1 MYERAINMVSA
12 CIIRKFQLNGKQ
24 YAVNAL
30 GELYDE
36 FGNELNITTCGKN
49 KDNYRCARLNYKKA
63 TAYVPRIVYYM
74 FHYNVLPPELQS
86 DKDIRKSTPFV
97 RITHIDGDNSNNR
110 IWNLK
115 TYDSGIE
122 DYSDSDSDS
131 DINETKKQIKLNERM
146 AKIAK

>member
-12 CIIRKFQLNGKQ
+12 CVIRKFQLNGKQ

-30 GELYDE
+30 GEIYDE
-36 FGNELNITTCGKN
+36 YGNELNITVCGKN

-86 DKDIRKSTPFV
+86 DKEIRKSTPFV
-97 RITHIDGDNSNNR
+97 RITHIDGDNSNNK

-115 TYDSGIE
+115 TYDNSVE
-122 DYSDSDSDS
+122 NDSDSNAD
-131 DINETKKQIKLNERM
+131 EAMKQIKFNERM

>member
-12 CIIRKFQLNGKQ
+12 CVIRKFQLNGKQ

-30 GELYDE
+30 GEIYDE
-36 FGNELNITTCGKN
+36 YGNELSITTCGKN

-86 DKDIRKSTPFV
+86 DKEIRKSTPFV
-97 RITHIDGDNSNNR
+97 RITHIDGDNSNNK

-115 TYDSGIE
+115 TYDNSVE
-122 DYSDSDSDS
+122 NDSDSAD
-131 DINETKKQIKLNERM
+131 DEAMKQIKLNERL

>member
-12 CIIRKFQLNGKQ
+12 CVIRKFQLNGKQ

-30 GELYDE
+30 GELFDE
-36 FGNELNITTCGKN
+36 YGNELSITVCGKN

-86 DKDIRKSTPFV
+86 DKEIRKSTPFV
-97 RITHIDGDNSNNR
+97 RITHIDGDNSNNK

-115 TYDSGIE
+115 TYDSSVE
-122 DYSDSDSDS
+122 NNSDS
-131 DINETKKQIKLNERM
+131 DIDERM

>member
-12 CIIRKFQLNGKQ
+12 CVIRKFQLNGKQ

-36 FGNELNITTCGKN
+36 YGNELNITVCGKN

-86 DKDIRKSTPFV
+86 DKEIRKSTPFV
-97 RITHIDGDNSNNR
+97 RITHIDGDNSNNK

-115 TYDSGIE
+115 TYDSSVE
-122 DYSDSDSDS
+122 NDSDSAD
-131 DINETKKQIKLNERM
+131 DEAMKQIKFNERM

>member
-12 CIIRKFQLNGKQ
+12 CVIRKFQLNGKQ

-86 DKDIRKSTPFV
+86 DKEIRKSTPFV
-97 RITHIDGDNSNNR
+97 RITHIDGDNSNNK

-115 TYDSGIE
+115 TYDRSVE
-122 DYSDSDSDS
+122 NDSDSAD
-131 DINETKKQIKLNERM
+131 DEAMKQIKLNERL

>member
-12 CIIRKFQLNGKQ
+12 CVIRKFQLNGKQ

-36 FGNELNITTCGKN
+36 YGNELSITVCGKN

-86 DKDIRKSTPFV
+86 DKEIRKSTPFV
-97 RITHIDGDNSNNR
+97 RITHIDGDNSNNK

-115 TYDSGIE
+115 TYDSSVE
-122 DYSDSDSDS
+122 NNSDS
-131 DINETKKQIKLNERM
+131 DIDERM

>member
-1 MYERAINMVSA
+1 MYERAINMVST

-24 YAVNAL
+24 YTVNAL
-30 GELYDE
+30 GELFDE
-36 FGNELNITTCGKN
+36 YGEKLNITVCGKN

-86 DKDIRKSTPFV
+86 DKEIRKSTPFV
-97 RITHIDGDNSNNR
+97 RITHIDGDNSNNK

-115 TYDSGIE
+115 TYDSKAE
-122 DYSDSDSDS
+122 NDSDS
-131 DINETKKQIKLNERM
+131 DIDERM

>member
-12 CIIRKFQLNGKQ
+12 CVIRKFQLNDKQ

-30 GELYDE
+30 GEIYDE
-36 FGNELNITTCGKN
+36 YGNELNITTCGKN

-86 DKDIRKSTPFV
+86 DKEIRKSTPFV
-97 RITHIDGDNSNNR
+97 RITHIDGDNSNNK

-115 TYDSGIE
+115 TYDNSVE
-122 DYSDSDSDS
+122 NDSDSNAD
-131 DINETKKQIKLNERM
+131 EAMKQIKFNERM

>member
-12 CIIRKFQLNGKQ
+12 CVIRKFQLNGKQ

-30 GELYDE
+30 GELYDDN
-36 FGNELNITTCGKN
+36 GNELSITVCGKN

-86 DKDIRKSTPFV
+86 DKEIRKSTPFV
-97 RITHIDGDNSNNR
+97 RITHIDGDNSNNK

-115 TYDSGIE
+115 TYDSSVE
-122 DYSDSDSDS
+122 NNSDS
-131 DINETKKQIKLNERM
+131 DIDERM

>member
-12 CIIRKFQLNGKQ
+12 CVIRKFQLNGKQ

-30 GELYDE
+30 GELFDE
-36 FGNELNITTCGKN
+36 NGDELSITVCGKN

-86 DKDIRKSTPFV
+86 DKEIRKSTPFV

-115 TYDSGIE
+115 TYDSSVE
-122 DYSDSDSDS
+122 NDSDS
-131 DINETKKQIKLNERM
+131 DIDEAMKQIKLNGRM

>member
-1 MYERAINMVSA
+1 M
-12 CIIRKFQLNGKQ
+12 
-24 YAVNAL
+24 NAL
-30 GELYDE
+30 CEIYHE
-36 FGNELNITTCGKN
+36 YGNELSITTCGKN

-86 DKDIRKSTPFV
+86 DKEIRKSTPFV

-115 TYDSGIE
+115 TYDSSVE
-122 DYSDSDSDS
+122 NDSDS
-131 DINETKKQIKLNERM
+131 DINEAMK
-146 AKIAK
+146 

>member
-12 CIIRKFQLNGKQ
+12 CVIRKFQLNGKQ

-36 FGNELNITTCGKN
+36 YGNELSITTCGKN

-86 DKDIRKSTPFV
+86 DKEIRKSTPFV
-97 RITHIDGDNSNNR
+97 RITHIDGDNSNNK

-115 TYDSGIE
+115 TYDSSVE
-122 DYSDSDSDS
+122 NNSDS
-131 DINETKKQIKLNERM
+131 DIDERM

>member
-36 FGNELNITTCGKN
+36 YGNELNITTCGKN
-49 KDNYRCARLNYKKA
+49 KDNYRCTRLNYKKA

-86 DKDIRKSTPFV
+86 DKEIRKSTPFV
-97 RITHIDGDNSNNR
+97 
-110 IWNLK
+110 
-115 TYDSGIE
+115 
-122 DYSDSDSDS
+122 
-131 DINETKKQIKLNERM
+131 
-146 AKIAK
+146 

>member
-1 MYERAINMVSA
+1 MYERAINMVST

-24 YAVNAL
+24 YTVNAL

-36 FGNELNITTCGKN
+36 FGNELNITVCGKN
-49 KDNYRCARLNYKKA
+49 KDNYRCTRLNYKKA

-86 DKDIRKSTPFV
+86 DKEIRKSTPFV

-115 TYDSGIE
+115 TYDSSVE
-122 DYSDSDSDS
+122 YDSDS
-131 DINETKKQIKLNERM
+131 DIDEAMKQIKINERM
-146 AKIAK
+146 DKIAK

>member
-1 MYERAINMVSA
+1 
-12 CIIRKFQLNGKQ
+12 
-24 YAVNAL
+24 
-30 GELYDE
+30 
-36 FGNELNITTCGKN
+36 
-49 KDNYRCARLNYKKA
+49 
-63 TAYVPRIVYYM
+63 M

-122 DYSDSDSDS
+122 DFNDCDSDSDS
-131 DINETKKQIKLNERM
+131 DINEIKKKIKINERM

>member
-12 CIIRKFQLNGKQ
+12 CVIRKFQLNGKQ

-30 GELYDE
+30 GEIYDE
-36 FGNELNITTCGKN
+36 YGNELSITVCGKN

-86 DKDIRKSTPFV
+86 DKEIRKSTPFV

-115 TYDSGIE
+115 TYDSSVE
-122 DYSDSDSDS
+122 NDSDSAD
-131 DINETKKQIKLNERM
+131 DEAMKQIKLNERM

>member
-12 CIIRKFQLNGKQ
+12 CVIRKFQLNGKQ

-30 GELYDE
+30 GEIYDE
-36 FGNELNITTCGKN
+36 YGNELNITTCGKN

-86 DKDIRKSTPFV
+86 DKEIRKSTPFV
-97 RITHIDGDNSNNR
+97 RITHIDGDNSNNK

-115 TYDSGIE
+115 TYDNSVE
-122 DYSDSDSDS
+122 NDSDSNAD
-131 DINETKKQIKLNERM
+131 EAMKQIKFNERM

>member
-12 CIIRKFQLNGKQ
+12 CVIRKFQLNGKQ

-36 FGNELNITTCGKN
+36 YGNELNITVCGKN

-86 DKDIRKSTPFV
+86 DKEIRKSTPFV
-97 RITHIDGDNSNNR
+97 RITHIDGDNSNNK

-115 TYDSGIE
+115 TYDSSVE
-122 DYSDSDSDS
+122 NDSDSAD
-131 DINETKKQIKLNERM
+131 DEAMKQIKFNERVS
-146 AKIAK
+146 KIVK

>member
-12 CIIRKFQLNGKQ
+12 CVIRKFQLNGKQ

-30 GELYDE
+30 GEIYDE
-36 FGNELNITTCGKN
+36 YGNELNITVCGKN

-86 DKDIRKSTPFV
+86 DKEIRKSTPFV
-97 RITHIDGDNSNNR
+97 RITHIDGDNSNNK

-115 TYDSGIE
+115 TYDSSVE
-122 DYSDSDSDS
+122 NDSDSAD
-131 DINETKKQIKLNERM
+131 DEAMKQIKLNERM

>member
-1 MYERAINMVSA
+1 MYEQAINMVSA
-12 CIIRKFQLNGKQ
+12 CVIRKFQLNGKQ
-24 YAVNAL
+24 YTVNAL
-30 GELYDE
+30 GEIYDE
-36 FGNELNITTCGKN
+36 FGNELNITVCGKN
-49 KDNYRCARLNYKKA
+49 KDNYRCTRLNYKKA

-86 DKDIRKSTPFV
+86 DKEIRKSTPFV

-115 TYDSGIE
+115 TYDSSVE
-122 DYSDSDSDS
+122 NDSDSAD
-131 DINETKKQIKLNERM
+131 DEAMKQIKFNERM

>member
-12 CIIRKFQLNGKQ
+12 CVIRKFQLNGKQ

-30 GELYDE
+30 GEIYDE
-36 FGNELNITTCGKN
+36 YGNELSITVCGKN

-86 DKDIRKSTPFV
+86 DKEIRKSTPFV

-115 TYDSGIE
+115 TYDSSVE
-122 DYSDSDSDS
+122 NDSDSAD
-131 DINETKKQIKLNERM
+131 DEAMKQIKLNERL

>member
-1 MYERAINMVSA
+1 MYEHAINMVST

-30 GELYDE
+30 GELFDE
-36 FGNELNITTCGKN
+36 NGNELSITTCGKN

-86 DKDIRKSTPFV
+86 DKEIRKSTPFV
-97 RITHIDGDNSNNR
+97 RITHIDGDNSNNK

-115 TYDSGIE
+115 TYDSKAE
-122 DYSDSDSDS
+122 NDSDS
-131 DINETKKQIKLNERM
+131 DIDERM

>member
-1 MYERAINMVSA
+1 M
-12 CIIRKFQLNGKQ
+12 NGKQ

-36 FGNELNITTCGKN
+36 YGNELSITVCGKN

-86 DKDIRKSTPFV
+86 DKEIRKSTPFV
-97 RITHIDGDNSNNR
+97 RITHIDGDNSNNK

-115 TYDSGIE
+115 TYDSSVE
-122 DYSDSDSDS
+122 NDSD
-131 DINETKKQIKLNERM
+131 ERM